1 METKQNDVIEID
13 IQDLFFACL
22 QRIWMIIV
30 TTGVGVVAA
39 ALITT
44 LAITPKYD
52 SSSMIYIMNQ
62 GTNLSSLSLA
72 DLQVG
77 SALTNDYMVLVKS
90 RPVLNKVISN
100 LKLDMSYEELS
111 NSITMNNPDN
121 TRILTITVKSTDPYM
136 AKTIV
141 DEVTNVAVKRTAEIM
156 DTTKPSIVEEGTVDT
171 KQISPSLKKN
181 IIIGGL
187 LGFLL
192 AIAMITVS
200 FLLNDS
206 VRSSEDVEKYLGLN
220 TLGVIPMEE
229 GTTRAKMMKRDKEE
243 DKRQKNHAL
252 KKKKSG
258 KETR

>member
-1 METKQNDVIEID
+1 METKQKDEIEID
-13 IQDLFFACL
+13 LQDLFFAFL
-22 QRIWMIIV
+22 QRIWMVVV

-44 LAITPKYD
+44 LAITPKYS

-62 GTNLSSLSLA
+62 GTDLSSLSMS

-100 LKLDMSYEELS
+100 LKLDMSYEALS
-111 NSITMNNPDN
+111 DSITTNNPQN

-156 DTTKPSIVEEGTVDT
+156 DTTKPNIVEEGTVNT
-171 KQISPSLKKN
+171 KAISPSLTKN
-181 IIIGGL
+181 LIIGGL
-187 LGFLL
+187 LGFIL
-192 AIAMITVS
+192 AAAMVTIS

-206 VRSSEDVEKYLGLN
+206 VKTSEDVEKYLGLN

-229 GTTRAKMMKRDKEE
+229 GTTRAQMMKRDREE
-243 DKRQKNHAL
+243 DKRQRKHSSKKN
-252 KKKKSG
+252 KSG